1 MIGFDEFMKEQVLFI
16 APFKKLAE
24 DAYLVI
30 EERFSDKK
38 DLFKVVEADLVEAE
52 EVVKKYIN
60 DGIEVIVSRGGT
72 ASLLEKEVDIPM
84 VYIQV
89 TITDI
94 LQSLLELK
102 KMPDNIGIAGFENM
116 IYGVEEIA
124 KILNTNFV
132 EILISKAEE
141 ADMKINR
148 AINRG
153 IDFIVGDAISVKL
166 AKKYGINGK
175 FINSGKESIY
185 RALQEA
191 LLIAKVRRQR

>member
-1 MIGFDEFMKEQVLFI
+1 
-16 APFKKLAE
+16 
-24 DAYLVI
+24 
-30 EERFSDKK
+30 
-38 DLFKVVEADLVEAE
+38 
-52 EVVKKYIN
+52 
-60 DGIEVIVSRGGT
+60 
-72 ASLLEKEVDIPM
+72 M

-94 LQSLLELK
+94 LQSLLELNE
-102 KMPDNIGIAGFENM
+102 MPDNIGIAGFENM

-141 ADMKINR
+141 VDMKINR

-166 AKKYGINGK
+166 AKNM
-175 FINSGKESIY
+175 
-185 RALQEA
+185 
-191 LLIAKVRRQR
+191 V